1 MHKKQLFLVEDDP
14 AIVDIYQ
21 TVLAHGG
28 YGIEVLAL
36 GQDVLKK
43 MESIVAGETP
53 APDLVLLD
61 LTLPDMNGTEVLA
74 AIKKNPKTKDILVF
88 ILTNQQE
95 SEMPVIAG
103 VKPDKFIIKA
113 NITPSELLEVIK
125 KELK

>member
-1 MHKKQLFLVEDDP
+1 MNKKQLILVEDDP
-14 AIVDIYQ
+14 DIIIIYQ
-21 TVLAHGG
+21 TVLSSGG
-28 YGIEVLAL
+28 FDVEVLSS

-43 MESIVAGETP
+43 MKSVEAGEVK

-61 LTLPDMNGTEVLA
+61 LILPDMNGTEVLSF
-74 AIKKNPKTKDILVF
+74 IKKNPKTKDITVF

-113 NITPSELLEVIK
+113 NITPSELLEVVK